1 MLVLISLLCAFIVLI
16 GLSMF
21 SKQHHTSLQR
31 KFDMLVLLRELLLL
45 CRQHRTQTH
54 LLLQSGQKE
63 STSTLDTVFENMMI
77 KSNQLVAIACND
89 NKPMYRI
96 FQLNMK
102 ALHKNWTAHSVARN
116 QIVHGKI
123 VRHCMFLMDEIA
135 IAWLVESGRSEVSDE
150 YHMNWQQVLDSMEVL
165 TQLRITIQD
174 YHCPESRAR
183 INYYCDKMIRKLNQ
197 LSFVCPLSMGSPAG
211 TKAMHSLT
219 EITSSHDQI
228 LSEEEFYDLTSDIS
242 LLISQTYDQIL
253 CDMTKQLYQP
263 LPNLVTN

>member
-1 MLVLISLLCAFIVLI
+1 M
-16 GLSMF
+16 
-21 SKQHHTSLQR
+21 
-31 KFDMLVLLRELLLL
+31 
-45 CRQHRTQTH
+45 
-54 LLLQSGQKE
+54 
-63 STSTLDTVFENMMI
+63 
-77 KSNQLVAIACND
+77 
-89 NKPMYRI
+89 
-96 FQLNMK
+96 
-102 ALHKNWTAHSVARN
+102 
-116 QIVHGKI
+116 HGKI

-211 TKAMHSLT
+211 TTAMHSLT